1 VDVERVRSE
10 LLQAFQAHG
19 DVLESPAPGVMLDGV
34 EGGNLIFN
42 ATAFVRS
49 PRLSYGVRS
58 AVLFDAL
65 ARLKAAGVP
74 MITAT
79 SVLITNDA
87 ATAHH

>member
-1 VDVERVRSE
+1 
-10 LLQAFQAHG
+10 
-19 DVLESPAPGVMLDGV
+19 
-34 EGGNLIFN
+34 
-42 ATAFVRS
+42 
-49 PRLSYGVRS
+49 VRS

-74 MITAT
+74 MIAAT